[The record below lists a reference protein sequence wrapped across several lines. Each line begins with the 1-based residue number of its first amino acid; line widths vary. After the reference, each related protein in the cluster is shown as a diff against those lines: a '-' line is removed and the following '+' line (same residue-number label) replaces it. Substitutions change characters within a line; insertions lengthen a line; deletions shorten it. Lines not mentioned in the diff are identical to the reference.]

1 MGRLD
6 VLVGGLSQPSKMPGF
21 AYGLPAKAC
30 IIGAIPRKKIGS
42 VCSKCYALKGM
53 YVFPCVQKAQ
63 YRRLAIVQFDVR
75 EWANGMAKIIH
86 FKYRNKVGP
95 AARVFR
101 WHDSGDLQSVEHLA
115 AIVEIARVLPDIRFW
130 LPTRESIMVQSY
142 LRDNPQGFPRNL
154 VVRLSVPMIGQTG
167 FARSLD
173 GIVFSTVG
181 SGKGYLCPARQQN
194 NNCQDC
200 RACWDKSVKTVDY
213 PLH

>member
-30 IIGAIPRKKIGS
+30 IIGAILRKKIGS
-42 VCSKCYALKGM
+42 VCSKCYALKGQ
-53 YVFPCVQKAQ
+53 YNFPCVQKAQ
-63 YRRLAIVQFDVR
+63 YRRLAIVQSDVR
-75 EWANGMAKIIH
+75 EWANGMAKLIH
-86 FKYRNKVGP
+86 FKYRAKVGP
-95 AARVFR
+95 SARVFR

-115 AIVEIARVLPDIRFW
+115 AIVEIASVLPDIRFW

-154 VVRLSVPMIGQTG
+154 IVRLSVPMIGQTG
-167 FARSLD
+167 FARAIN